1 MGYFDGLFLSPN
13 CVYSQMVA
21 DGINGIFI
29 FSFFIS
35 FCSHFPIMIFFYC
48 LYFYFLSNELD
59 AYSRHIS
66 SCVWLKLEAARWWIF
81 CTWHFCTRLPISWIP
96 PRCRKSHSPSDDEAH
111 THQYPYFLL
120 FSVVRGRNGEN
131 SVFNCTACGCVVPV
145 SGISSISSSL
155 LGRYG
160 GRW

>member
-29 FSFFIS
+29 FSFFYSVLIFQS
-35 FCSHFPIMIFFYC
+35 LYFFYC

-81 CTWHFCTRLPISWIP
+81 CTWQFCTRLPISWIP

-131 SVFNCTACGCVVPV
+131 SVYDCTACGCEVPV